1 MISRLGL
8 AAFAVLLVGSAARP
22 LSAQDTTDAVV
33 DRVVAVVGNT
43 PILRSMVDEELF
55 SRYQAPNRPPTDPAA
70 LRALKRALIDTLIG
84 NELMFQA
91 AQKDT
96 MVKVTDQEVNDAV
109 EATVRS
115 VRKQFTTELA
125 FTNELVGSG
134 FASADEWRRVLVD
147 QQRKALV
154 ISRYRDH
161 LREEDKLKSKAPTEK
176 EMRAF
181 YDGLKRDGRLP
192 PMPASITIRQIV
204 VTPKASDAERARSK
218 AQADSIVAELRKGA
232 DFAVAARRFSTDP
245 VSREQ
250 GGDLGWFRRGVMVR
264 EFDQAAFALKPG
276 VVSDP
281 VESAFG
287 WHIIQVQRVQPTEV
301 QARHILLMPAVDSA
315 SATAAQKRAADIYA
329 AIAAGASFD
338 SLQRVAHDP
347 GEEKEIANYPIDSL
361 LTSYATALA
370 GVDTGKVTRPFAL
383 DVPGQPMR
391 TKWAV
396 ARVMSRT
403 VAGDMSYDIVK
414 ERIRRILGAQL
425 GEDAFLSELR
435 AKTYVDI
442 RDP

>member
-1 MISRLGL
+1 MTKRLGL
-8 AAFAVLLVGSAARP
+8 AALAVLLIGGAARP
-22 LSAQDTTDAVV
+22 LSAQDSTDAVV

-43 PILRSMVDEELF
+43 PILRSQVDEELF
-55 SRYQAPNRPPTDPAA
+55 SRFVAPNRPPTDPVV
-70 LRALKRALIDTLIG
+70 LRGLKRALIDTLIG

-115 VRKQFTTELA
+115 VRKQYTSELD
-125 FTNELVGSG
+125 FNRELTNSG
-134 FASADEWRRVLVD
+134 FTSQDEWRRVLTE

-154 ISRYRDH
+154 IGRYRDR
-161 LREEDKLKSKAPTEK
+161 LRDEDKIKVKAPTEK
-176 EMRAF
+176 ELHAF

-204 VTPKASDAERARSK
+204 VTPKASAAERARSK

-232 DFAVAARRFSTDP
+232 DFAIAARRFSMDP

-250 GGDLGWFRRGVMVR
+250 GGDLGWFRRGQMVR
-264 EFDQAAFALKPG
+264 EFDQVVWQLKPG

-287 WHIIQVQRVQPTEV
+287 WHIIQVQRIQPTEV
-301 QARHILLMPAVDSA
+301 QARHILLMPVVDS
-315 SATAAQKRAADIYA
+315 TNGAAARLRAEEIYDL
-329 AIAAGASFD
+329 ISKGASFD
-338 SLQRVAHDP
+338 SLQRIAHDP

-361 LTSYATALA
+361 LTSYATALT
-370 GVDTGKVTRPFAL
+370 GVDTGKVTRAFAL
-383 DVPGQPMR
+383 EVPGQPLR

-403 VAGDMSYDIVK
+403 VAGDMSYEILK

-425 GEDAFLSELR
+425 GEESFLTELR
-435 AKTYVDI
+435 SKTYVDI

>member
-1 MISRLGL
+1 MTKRLGL
-8 AAFAVLLVGSAARP
+8 AALAVLLVGGAARP
-22 LSAQDTTDAVV
+22 LSAQDSTDAVV

-43 PILRSMVDEELF
+43 PILRSQVDEELF
-55 SRYQAPNRPPTDPAA
+55 SRFVAPNRPPTDPVV
-70 LRALKRALIDTLIG
+70 LRGLKRALIDTLIG

-115 VRKQFTTELA
+115 VRKQYTSELD
-125 FTNELVGSG
+125 FNRELTNSG
-134 FASADEWRRVLVD
+134 FTSQDEWRRVLTE

-154 ISRYRDH
+154 ISRYRDR
-161 LREEDKLKSKAPTEK
+161 LRDEDKIKVKAPTEK
-176 EMRAF
+176 ELRAF

-204 VTPKASDAERARSK
+204 VTPKASPAERARSK

-232 DFAVAARRFSTDP
+232 DFAVAARRFSMDP

-250 GGDLGWFRRGVMVR
+250 GGDLGWFRRGQMVR
-264 EFDQAAFALKPG
+264 EFDQVVWQLKPG

-287 WHIIQVQRVQPTEV
+287 WHIIQVQRIQPTEV
-301 QARHILLMPAVDSA
+301 QARHILLMPGVDS
-315 SATAAQKRAADIYA
+315 TNGAAARLRAEEIYDL
-329 AIAAGASFD
+329 ISKGASFD
-338 SLQRVAHDP
+338 SLQRIAHDP

-361 LTSYATALA
+361 LTSYATALT
-370 GVDTGKVTRPFAL
+370 GVDTGKVTHAFAL
-383 DVPGQPMR
+383 EVPGQPLR

-403 VAGDMSYDIVK
+403 VAGDMSYEILK

-425 GEDAFLSELR
+425 GEESFLTELR
-435 AKTYVDI
+435 SKTYVDI